1 MVKRVSD
8 RESGEIA
15 SAKEIAQR
23 GNLGASL
30 RLSVGF
36 LRFLFCFLPS
46 GARSPPTTNFPTT
59 AGDEWDDVIV
69 PVANQSARCGTTA
82 VQSSSNTIHT
92 ALAVRSRPGQRN
104 DHTKSVSDFWRSF
117 GYATGARTD
126 VPVKD

>member
-1 MVKRVSD
+1 MTEVVKRVSD

-23 GNLGASL
+23 GKLGASL

-36 LRFLFCFLPS
+36 LRFLLFSAFW
-46 GARSPPTTNFPTT
+46 GALPTT

-69 PVANQSARCGTTA
+69 PVANQNARCGTTA